1 MKQSLYIL
9 MLLPMFF
16 ISIHLQGQNA
26 EAYNSNASQIEQIP
40 FSPSMPE
47 YFYTNYDDNG
57 ILAEDRNQN
66 DSFAGAFK
74 IIASKPLISSG
85 KIQLVPEDYNNLSVG
100 ISLYNPLFPLYS
112 NTSLDT
118 VVQLNVVNVFG
129 FYFDLVSANP
139 DSLNG
144 VEKISKEQR
153 ENYATLNTYIFIP
166 DDFERNYGRPYY
178 EIFNLPEN
186 FYMGFNLYNLR
197 NNITLNSFTLPLS
210 GITSLMIL
218 GSDAAGVMNVK
229 GSFNSLRISQR

>member
-1 MKQSLYIL
+1 

-16 ISIHLQGQNA
+16 ISIHLQGQNT

-40 FSPSMPE
+40 FSPSMSD

-57 ILAEDRNQN
+57 ILAEDRNYN
-66 DSFAGAFK
+66 DPFTVAFK
-74 IIASKPLISSG
+74 TATTKSLISSG
-85 KIQLVPEDYNNLSVG
+85 KIQLVPQDYNSLSAG
-100 ISLYNPLFPLYS
+100 ISPYNPFFPLYS
-112 NTSLDT
+112 KTSLDT

-129 FYFDLVSANP
+129 FYLDLVAANP
-139 DSLNG
+139 DSLNS

-153 ENYATLNTYIFIP
+153 ENYATLNTHIFIP

-178 EIFNLPEN
+178 EIFTLPEN

-197 NNITLNSFTLPLS
+197 NNITLNSLSLPLS
-210 GITSLMIL
+210 GITSLMFL
-218 GSDAAGVMNVK
+218 GTDAAGVMNVK